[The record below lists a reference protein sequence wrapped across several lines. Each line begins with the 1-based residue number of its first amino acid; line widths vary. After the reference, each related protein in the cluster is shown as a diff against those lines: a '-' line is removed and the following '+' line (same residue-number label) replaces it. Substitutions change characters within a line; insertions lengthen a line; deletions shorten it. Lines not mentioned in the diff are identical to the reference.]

1 MKQFYAGLILLLSLV
16 NTLPALAQCPL
27 AASCVPGAAPAS
39 NASLGLG
46 IYRVQLAGLDTLT
59 NGASNGYQDYSCR
72 RGAALVQ
79 NTTYTLRVKTS
90 TQAAENVVAWLDYNN
105 DGSFGASE
113 QILYSLNAFTH
124 AATFTVPATATLGQ
138 PLRLRIAADNATSPV
153 PTACST
159 PQYSQTEDYQV
170 RIAAGNPAPVARFA
184 TPDSVTCTG
193 VVAFRDASRNAPASW
208 RWSFGDGGT
217 STQQHPTH
225 TYAAPGTYTVK
236 LRVCSAGG
244 CDSLTRPA
252 YVQVRNDGPR
262 PASCQPATVAYCCQ
276 YGLTRV
282 QLAGLDQ
289 RSADGQAGYED
300 FSCASRATLTA
311 DWPYT
316 LQLTTG
322 SNITHDVRVYLDL
335 NDDGAFTGP
344 GELLY
349 YGYAVRSPSVP
360 LTVPSTATTVYNK
373 ALRLRIV
380 ADYANSPATGPCGPV
395 QWGQAED
402 YSIVLQPNTAKP
414 KAAFTLSYDQYCGPT
429 KVAMANTT
437 LYGASS
443 YAWDFGDGSTS
454 TLATPPV
461 HTYAQ
466 AGMYEVRLVAQN
478 AFGRDTARQRVAAAA
493 ACPSYCAAGGNG
505 GYNDYPAYFTRLQF
519 AGIDNSVFRGPYVGY
534 RDFTA
539 QYATVQ
545 AGQVYPFRAESLPW
559 LFSSAG
565 PWNAVEVWIDANQD
579 GQFVPAER
587 TGPLTQFSPHQLSI
601 RIPANAKPGATR
613 LRAYIHSSVTTVYPN
628 GCVPSYVWGSV
639 EDYTLIVLPTPVAPT
654 AGFRAD
660 LPAACN
666 GLVQFRD
673 TSWAAPSAWQW
684 SFGDGTSST
693 QQHPLHQYA
702 APGTYSVSLQASNA
716 YGAQTIT
723 RPNYVTVSAL
733 AAGPRPAACL
743 PAPPTGVTGY
753 SHGIDTLQIGSA
765 FLYRQPRNALAYR
778 DETCTVPPIALT
790 QGSSYPLKFKDT
802 NMAAANCFIWLD
814 ANNNGVFE
822 SPAELVFNSLT
833 APPRPY
839 AIEGTLQVPPVAL
852 LNQPLRMRVAAWSHD
867 PNISLTAVP
876 DPCKR
881 DVIAGQ
887 VRDFSVVLTTA
898 LASKAASIPAD
909 WQLVP
914 NPSTGLVSVL
924 GAFTAPTPLAVWDVV
939 GRCVYRATTTPSQQ
953 GSLLLDLRT
962 LPRGMYIVRL
972 AGQARAAR
980 LVLE

>member
-1 MKQFYAGLILLLSLV
+1 MKLSYLLFHIAFLLKI
-16 NTLPALAQCPL
+16 TACLAQCPQS
-27 AASCVPGAAPAS
+27 ANCTPGAAPSTSTA
-39 NASLGLG
+39 LGLG
-46 IYRVQLAGLDTLT
+46 IYRIQLAALDTLT
-59 NGASNGYQDYSCR
+59 NGAIDGYQTYSCH

-79 NTTYTLRVKTS
+79 NTTYTLRVKTG
-90 TQAAENVVAWLDYNN
+90 TQVAENVVAWLDYNN
-105 DGSFGASE
+105 DGSFVASE

-124 AATFTVPATATLGQ
+124 TAVFTVPTTATLNQ
-138 PLRLRIAADNATSPV
+138 PLRLRIAADNATSSV

-170 RIAAGNPAPVARFA
+170 RIAAGNPPPIAHFS

-225 TYAAPGTYTVK
+225 TYAATGTYTVK
-236 LRVCSAGG
+236 LRVCNSGG

-252 YVQVRNDGPR
+252 YVLVRNDGPR
-262 PASCQPATVAYCCQ
+262 PASCQPATMAYCCQ

-300 FSCASRATLTA
+300 FSCAARATLTA

-322 SNITHDVRVYLDL
+322 GNITHDVRVYLDL

-349 YGYAVRSPSVP
+349 TGYGVRSPTVP
-360 LTVPSTATTVYNK
+360 LTVTSTATTVYNK

-380 ADYANSPATGPCGPV
+380 ADYTNSPATSPCGPV

-402 YSIVLQPNTAKP
+402 YSVVLQPNTAKP

-429 KVAMANTT
+429 KVAVTNTT

-466 AGMYEVRLVAQN
+466 AGMYQVRLVAQN
-478 AFGRDTARQRVAAAA
+478 AFGRDTVWQRVAVAS
-493 ACPSYCAAGGNG
+493 ACPSYCAAGGTG
-505 GYNDYPAYFTRLQF
+505 GYVDYPAYFTRLQF
-519 AGIDNSVFRGPYVGY
+519 AGIDNGVFRGPGVGY

-539 QYATVQ
+539 QHATVQ
-545 AGQVYPFRAESLPW
+545 AGQIYPFRAESLPW
-559 LFSSAG
+559 HFSSAG

-579 GQFVPAER
+579 GQFVPSER

-639 EDYTLIVLPTPVAPT
+639 EDYTLIILPPPVAPT

-693 QQHPLHQYA
+693 QQYPLHQYTA
-702 APGTYSVSLQASNA
+702 LGTYSVSLQASNG
-716 YGAQTIT
+716 YGTQTISRT
-723 RPNYVTVSAL
+723 NYVTVSAL
-733 AAGPRPAACL
+733 TTGPRPAACL
-743 PAPPTGVTGY
+743 PSPTAGFTGY
-753 SHGIDTLQIGSA
+753 SHGIDTLRIGSA
-765 FLYRQPRNALAYR
+765 FLYRQPRNALGYI
-778 DETCTVPPIALT
+778 DETCTLPPIMLA

-802 NMAAANCFIWLD
+802 NMAAATCFIWLD

-822 SPAELVFNSLT
+822 SPAELIFNSLT

-839 AIEGTLQVPPVAL
+839 DIGGNLQVPATAL
-852 LNQPLRMRVAAWSHD
+852 LNQPLRMRVATWSHD
-867 PNISLTAVP
+867 PNSSLTAVP
-876 DPCKR
+876 DPCGR
-881 DVIAGQ
+881 DVLAGQ
-887 VRDFSVVLTTA
+887 VRDFTVTLTTP
-898 LASKAASIPAD
+898 LATKVAGSAPN
-909 WQLVP
+909 WHVVP
-914 NPSTGLVSVL
+914 NPSNGLLSVQ
-924 GAFTAPTPLAVWDVV
+924 GRFRGPVPLTVRDIV
-939 GRCVYRATTTPSQQ
+939 GRCVYQSIALPDNQ
-953 GSLLLDLRT
+953 GNIPLDLRS
-962 LPRGMYIVRL
+962 LSQGLYFLQLNGEGPISRL
-972 AGQARAAR
+972 A
-980 LVLE
+980 LE